1 MPVFDPSPASLLL
14 GDATGATRRVRR
26 SATHGWLVLMH
37 AVYYAS
43 HYMNK
48 VVGRRSVVVSKQ
60 AAREASERAM
70 LKAAAQILR
79 ESPVGDIFS
88 ELKPAE
94 VAKRADPPRTTGSF
108 YNIWPT
114 QRDFRSAF
122 VDYLLSLDH
131 FRIDRDIPKIVN
143 DMVGSSEF
151 ELAETVRT
159 AANKYFRGLSR
170 DGSMRMQMAL
180 WAKAEDDPHI
190 RARLKGLY
198 DEVGDQMLP
207 LYEDMLSRGNRRMR
221 DPHTTQTLAVSLVGL
236 AEGLHVRCQVDPAI
250 PRDDFDPP
258 PGIQREPGSP
268 WSIFAS
274 IAYEL
279 IIQMTEPA

>member
-1 MPVFDPSPASLLL
+1 
-14 GDATGATRRVRR
+14 
-26 SATHGWLVLMH
+26 
-37 AVYYAS
+37 
-43 HYMNK
+43 
-48 VVGRRSVVVSKQ
+48 VVSKQ
-60 AAREASERAM
+60 AAREASRRAM

-88 ELKPAE
+88 ELKPVE

-143 DMVGSSEF
+143 DMVGSPEF
-151 ELAETVRT
+151 ELTEAVRT
-159 AANKYFRGLSR
+159 AANKYFKGLAR

-258 PGIQREPGSP
+258 PGIPREPGFP

-279 IIQMTEPA
+279 IMQMTEPT